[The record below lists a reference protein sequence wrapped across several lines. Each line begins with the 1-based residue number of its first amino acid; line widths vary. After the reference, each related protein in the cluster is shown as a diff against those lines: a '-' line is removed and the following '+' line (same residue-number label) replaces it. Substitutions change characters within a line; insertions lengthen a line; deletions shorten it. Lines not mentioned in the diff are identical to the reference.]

1 MQQDYKTLTIYVLTL
16 FVIVLLIVLKKQQ
29 DHLTELEDEVV
40 IETEKSTVFP
50 DTLKQESLDKAPDVT
65 AQVPM
70 RGVIGLIIDDFGY
83 RNDHVSNGFLN
94 LSGKLTYA
102 IIPGHEYSQM
112 FSKKAYDAGYEI
124 IVHMPMENI
133 GKTYGEEEYALMS
146 YFQDDEIKDRINSAF
161 DQLPESIGL
170 NNHQGSRGTA
180 DSRVMTLLAGVIKE
194 KKKFFIDSRTTSN
207 SLAETTMRKYNVQTN
222 KRDIFLDNELDE
234 EIINTQLLKLAELS
248 EEKGIAIGIG
258 HVKPQ
263 TLSVLEREIP
273 VLQKKGFVSSLYL
286 DWYTDSDADSL

>member
-102 IIPGHEYSQM
+102 IIPGHEYSQL

-207 SLAETTMRKYNVQTN
+207 SLAETTMRKYNVATN

-234 EIINTQLLKLAELS
+234 EKINTQLLKLAELS
-248 EEKGIAIGIG
+248 EKKGIAIGIG

-263 TLSVLEREIP
+263 TLSVLKREIP
-273 VLQKKGFVSSLYL
+273 VLQKKGFRFEFVSRLVY
-286 DWYTDSDADSL
+286 

>member
-1 MQQDYKTLTIYVLTL
+1 MQRDYKTLIIYVLTL

-50 DTLKQESLDKAPDVT
+50 DTLKQESLDKSPDVT

-102 IIPGHEYSQM
+102 IIPGHEYSQL

-133 GKTYGEEEYALMS
+133 GKTYGEEEYVLMS
-146 YFQDDEIKDRINSAF
+146 YFQDDEIKDRISSAF

-194 KKKFFIDSRTTSN
+194 KKKFFIDSRTTRN

-273 VLQKKGFVSSLYL
+273 VLQKKGFRFEFVSRLVY
-286 DWYTDSDADSL
+286 

>member
-1 MQQDYKTLTIYVLTL
+1 MQQDYKTLIIYVLTL

-29 DHLTELEDEVV
+29 DHLKELEDEVV
-40 IETEKSTVFP
+40 IETEKSTVVP
-50 DTLKQESLDKAPDVT
+50 DTLKQESLDKSPDVT

-102 IIPGHEYSQM
+102 IIPGHEYSQL

-133 GKTYGEEEYALMS
+133 GKTYGEEEYVLMS
-146 YFQDDEIKDRINSAF
+146 YFQDDEIKDRISSAF

-194 KKKFFIDSRTTSN
+194 KKKFFIDSRTTRN

-234 EIINTQLLKLAELS
+234 EIINTQLLKLAELA

-273 VLQKKGFVSSLYL
+273 VLQKKGFRFEFVSRLVY
-286 DWYTDSDADSL
+286 

>member
-1 MQQDYKTLTIYVLTL
+1 MQQDYKTITIYVLTL

-102 IIPGHEYSQM
+102 IIPGHEYSQL

-207 SLAETTMRKYNVQTN
+207 SLAETTMRKYNVATN

-263 TLSVLEREIP
+263 TLSVLKREIP
-273 VLQKKGFVSSLYL
+273 VLQKKGFRFEFVSRLVY
-286 DWYTDSDADSL
+286 

>member
-102 IIPGHEYSQM
+102 IIPGHEYSQL

-133 GKTYGEEEYALMS
+133 GKTYGEKEYVLMS
-146 YFQDDEIKDRINSAF
+146 YFQDDEIKDRISSAF

-207 SLAETTMRKYNVQTN
+207 SLAETTMRKYNVATN

-234 EIINTQLLKLAELS
+234 EKINTQLLKLAELS

-273 VLQKKGFVSSLYL
+273 VLQKKGFRFEFVSRLVY
-286 DWYTDSDADSL
+286 

>member
-1 MQQDYKTLTIYVLTL
+1 MQQDYKTLIIYVLTL

-29 DHLTELEDEVV
+29 DHLKELEDEVV
-40 IETEKSTVFP
+40 IETEKSTVVP
-50 DTLKQESLDKAPDVT
+50 DTLKQESLDKSSDVT

-102 IIPGHEYSQM
+102 IIPGHEYSQL

-133 GKTYGEEEYALMS
+133 GKTYGEKEYVLMS
-146 YFQDDEIKDRINSAF
+146 YFQDDEIKDRISSAF

-273 VLQKKGFVSSLYL
+273 VLQKKGFRFEFVSRLVY
-286 DWYTDSDADSL
+286 

>member
-102 IIPGHEYSQM
+102 IIPGHEYSQL

-207 SLAETTMRKYNVQTN
+207 SLAETTMRKYNVATN
-222 KRDIFLDNELDE
+222 KRDIFLDNELDQE
-234 EIINTQLLKLAELS
+234 KINTQLLKLAELS

-263 TLSVLEREIP
+263 TLSVLKREIP
-273 VLQKKGFVSSLYL
+273 VLQKKGFRFEFVSRLVY
-286 DWYTDSDADSL
+286 

>member
-1 MQQDYKTLTIYVLTL
+1 MQQDYKTLIIYVLTL

-29 DHLTELEDEVV
+29 DHLKELEDEVV
-40 IETEKSTVFP
+40 IETEKSTVVP
-50 DTLKQESLDKAPDVT
+50 DTLKQESLDKSPDVT

-133 GKTYGEEEYALMS
+133 GKTYGEEEYVLMS
-146 YFQDDEIKDRINSAF
+146 YFQDDEIKDRISSAF

-170 NNHQGSRGTA
+170 NNHQGSRVTA

-273 VLQKKGFVSSLYL
+273 VLQKKGFRFEFVSRLVY
-286 DWYTDSDADSL
+286 

>member
-1 MQQDYKTLTIYVLTL
+1 MQQDYKTITIYVLTL

-102 IIPGHEYSQM
+102 IIPGHEYSQL

-133 GKTYGEEEYALMS
+133 GKTYGEEEYVLMS
-146 YFQDDEIKDRINSAF
+146 YFQDDEIKDRISSAF

-234 EIINTQLLKLAELS
+234 EKINTQLLKLAELS

-263 TLSVLEREIP
+263 TLSVLKREIP
-273 VLQKKGFVSSLYL
+273 VLQKKGFRFEFVSRLVY
-286 DWYTDSDADSL
+286 

>member
-1 MQQDYKTLTIYVLTL
+1 MQQDYKTLIIYVLTL

-102 IIPGHEYSQM
+102 IIPGHEYSQL

-263 TLSVLEREIP
+263 TLSVLKREIP
-273 VLQKKGFVSSLYL
+273 VLQKKGFRFEFVSRLVY
-286 DWYTDSDADSL
+286 

>member
-1 MQQDYKTLTIYVLTL
+1 MQQDYKTLIIYVLTL

-102 IIPGHEYSQM
+102 IIPGHEYSQL

-207 SLAETTMRKYNVQTN
+207 SLAEATMRKYNVATN

-234 EIINTQLLKLAELS
+234 EKINAQLLKLAELS

-263 TLSVLEREIP
+263 TLSVLKREIP
-273 VLQKKGFVSSLYL
+273 VLQKKGFRFEFVSRLVY
-286 DWYTDSDADSL
+286 